1 MIPKEQ
7 LRWYLYEET
16 IEIFKKNGAAN
27 YEKDYLNNL
36 KRFLS
41 YYYIFKLLGI
51 ISKTFYK
58 ISKFNNKNKND
69 ILVHDLLNR
78 YPNIIDQ
85 VEENYSPLFF
95 GINIKPSMR
104 FLKGKY
110 NYYSLYD
117 IYKDLYNGILDQND
131 DLLENSFICL
141 GNIFRKINPKVIVLS
156 HENSPETKLITL
168 VARELRIPT
177 IEIQHGAYSGQQK
190 IFTSYYTDYVF
201 VWGEYFKNLY
211 LKFKVKKE
219 NQIRVLG
226 YPIEILKQNQIRY
239 NKRVVYLG
247 QPLEL
252 YDNNILNLKKD
263 VLKKINSLCN
273 ELGFHFIYRPHY
285 GEDINFLKT
294 HLQTLEFCP
303 NNEKLEDTI
312 RDNDIFI
319 SFNSTALIE
328 AALNHKISI
337 QLKNYDVPTDD
348 FEKLGICRTF
358 NTINELKAFLKELN
372 SIDDVKKCYSPV
384 DPSYI
389 EIPSPNPGE
398 KFLELLNDII

>member
-7 LRWYLYEET
+7 LRWYLFEEA
-16 IEIFKKNGAAN
+16 IEMFKKKGVTN
-27 YEKDYLNNL
+27 YEKDLLNNL

-41 YYYIFKLLGI
+41 NYYIFKLVGI

-58 ISKFNNKNKND
+58 ISNFNNKNKND

-78 YPNIIDQ
+78 YPSIIDQ
-85 VEENYSPLFF
+85 LEENYNPLFF
-95 GINIKPSMR
+95 GINFKPSIR
-104 FLKGKY
+104 FLKGKN

-131 DLLENSFICL
+131 DLLETSFINL
-141 GNIFRKINPKVIVLS
+141 GNIFRKINPKIIILS
-156 HENSPETKLITL
+156 HEHTPETKLIAL

-177 IEIQHGAYSGQQK
+177 IEVQHGVYSGQQK
-190 IFTSYYTDYVF
+190 IFTGYYADYVF

-211 LKFKVKKE
+211 LKFKLKEE

-226 YPIEILKQNQIRY
+226 YPVEILKQDQIRY

-252 YDNNILNLKKD
+252 FDNNILNSKKD
-263 VLKKINSLCN
+263 FLENIISLCHD
-273 ELGFHFIYRPHY
+273 LGFHFLYRAHY
-285 GEDINFLKT
+285 GEDLNFLKT

-303 NNEKLEDTI
+303 KDEKLEDTI
-312 RDNDIFI
+312 RGNDIFI

-328 AALNHKISI
+328 AALNFRISI
-337 QLKNYDVPTDD
+337 QLNNYNIPTDN

-358 NTINELKAFLKELN
+358 NSINELKDFLKELN
-372 SIDDVKKCYSPV
+372 SIDDLKKYYSPV

-398 KFLELLNDII
+398 KFIELLDEII